1 MELVEGLLE
10 ACSSGDPVI
19 VSSYLQQSIQYGIDL
34 NFITNEGLT
43 LLTHTIIA
51 AGISIYLYIY
61 PFMYTITNFML
72 LIFIASNPRGQY
84 LEVVQM
90 LLETGI
96 YLESAD
102 TTYGRTAAH
111 WAAYNQLSDI
121 LTLLMMTG

>member
-51 AGISIYLYIY
+51 AGISICISICISIHLC
-61 PFMYTITNFML
+61 T
-72 LIFIASNPRGQY
+72 
-84 LEVVQM
+84 
-90 LLETGI
+90 
-96 YLESAD
+96 
-102 TTYGRTAAH
+102 
-111 WAAYNQLSDI
+111 QLQI
-121 LTLLMMTG
+121 LCC